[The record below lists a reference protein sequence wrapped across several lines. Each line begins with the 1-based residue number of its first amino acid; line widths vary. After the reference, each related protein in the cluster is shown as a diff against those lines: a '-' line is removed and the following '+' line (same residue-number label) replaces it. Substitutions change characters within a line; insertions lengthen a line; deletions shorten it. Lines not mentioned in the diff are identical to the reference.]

1 MAQTINIAQLLAA
14 SGTVVDIAI
23 EKIVLG
29 GLTIGQ
35 LTLEGTSVD
44 LASGSA
50 SLQNVRIVISLD
62 IAFHWSVNVFFWS
75 DSGTID
81 LGTLSFPL
89 DLGNVVV
96 PALNNI
102 PLTIPNV
109 VLTNLSAAMAPL
121 TSVDLGG
128 GAFRGVTATNLA
140 LPKNGFS
147 LTGLGLGAVSVA
159 SLQAPE
165 ATVAKVSIQ
174 DFHPNANIVL
184 PKATLGPLKI
194 PGGSAASIQTTAGI
208 GFSGIASQQSAGFS
222 FGPVGASVS
231 VTPSAFISI
240 GSLML
245 MNVSLSASV
254 TQAVLANIGVPIDI
268 QGINLSMIDIG
279 QINANNITL

>member
-14 SGTVVDIAI
+14 SGTVVDIEI
-23 EKIVLG
+23 DKIVLG

-50 SLQNVRIVISLD
+50 SLHNVRIVISLD
-62 IAFHWSVNVFFWS
+62 IQFHWSVNVFFWS

-109 VLTNLSAAMAPL
+109 VLTNLTAAMAPL

-159 SLQAPE
+159 SLQVAE

-174 DFHPNANIVL
+174 DFHPNANVVL

-194 PGGSAASIQTTAGI
+194 PAGTAANIQTTAGI
-208 GFSGIASQQSAGFS
+208 GFSGITSQQSAGFS
-222 FGPVGASVS
+222 FGPVGANVS
-231 VTPSAFISI
+231 VTPSAFVSI
-240 GSLML
+240 GSLL
-245 MNVSLSASV
+245 LQNVSLSASV

-279 QINANNITL
+279 QINATNITL